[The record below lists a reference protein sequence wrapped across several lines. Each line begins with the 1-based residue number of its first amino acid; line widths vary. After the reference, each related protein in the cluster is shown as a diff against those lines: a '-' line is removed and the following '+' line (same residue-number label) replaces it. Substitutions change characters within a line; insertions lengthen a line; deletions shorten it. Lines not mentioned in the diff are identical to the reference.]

1 MDKDFKKGINFDLNT
16 EELRRRYEK
25 GDWHNAYYDIRRFL
39 EGRGFEHIQGS
50 GYHSRKPMAVTN
62 PSEPVK
68 PLFFFVSIN
77 ILLCQSVVVQTKILY
92 RKMSGFSSPGV
103 DFPYIYAKKYPRAEP
118 QTENG
123 KLRKII
129 I

>member
-50 GYHSRKPMAVTN
+50 GYHSRKPMAVTSAMRVLYDMADCF
-62 PSEPVK
+62 PW
-68 PLFFFVSIN
+68 IN
-77 ILLCQSVVVQTKILY
+77 YCVHICTITNVPTLY
-92 RKMSGFSSPGV
+92 DFTYVFEREAARIEEEAAAYNCRK
-103 DFPYIYAKKYPRAEP
+103 
-118 QTENG
+118 
-123 KLRKII
+123 
-129 I
+129 